1 MSSRLEMPDRLLL
14 VQLYYQNNRCPSETI
29 RKFSTL
35 RGIKSKSDAPTVTAV
50 QNLVTK
56 FESTYSLFDAP
67 RSGRPSISSDYVDQ
81 VSDLLEEN
89 HGRISTTLIGRQLN
103 IPQSTVHKIVTQH
116 LHMYPY
122 KFHLVHHLTEGDK
135 VKRIEFCRKFL
146 KLCDDDENW
155 ISKILFT
162 DEAHFHLNGDV
173 NTHNVRI
180 WSTDNPNEVIEQPLH
195 SPKVTVFCG
204 FSSKFITPPYF
215 FEDDNQQT
223 VTVTGDRYRRMLQN
237 FLFPFL
243 RSKRKMSSVIFQQ
256 DGAAPHTAN
265 DTKHLLSQSFGER
278 VISKGFPFKWPPRS
292 GDLNGCDYWLWG
304 YLKAN
309 AYMPPPA
316 NLVQLK
322 EKISSLVSNIPQVML
337 KAATGSLGPRA
348 QLCLENNGGHI
359 NPKYN

>member
-1 MSSRLEMPDRLLL
+1 MEDRLLL

-180 WSTDNPNEVIEQPLH
+180 WSTDNPKLLWCANIFTDAIE
-195 SPKVTVFCG
+195 
-204 FSSKFITPPYF
+204 PPYRRV
-215 FEDDNQQT
+215 NSKSQT
-223 VTVTGDRYRRMLQN
+223 TQRRKDQYPEEAVTHQRNYTLVAA
-237 FLFPFL
+237 L
-243 RSKRKMSSVIFQQ
+243 RPS
-256 DGAAPHTAN
+256 DP
-265 DTKHLLSQSFGER
+265 
-278 VISKGFPFKWPPRS
+278 
-292 GDLNGCDYWLWG
+292 
-304 YLKAN
+304 
-309 AYMPPPA
+309 
-316 NLVQLK
+316 
-322 EKISSLVSNIPQVML
+322 SLARTS
-337 KAATGSLGPRA
+337 
-348 QLCLENNGGHI
+348 
-359 NPKYN
+359 